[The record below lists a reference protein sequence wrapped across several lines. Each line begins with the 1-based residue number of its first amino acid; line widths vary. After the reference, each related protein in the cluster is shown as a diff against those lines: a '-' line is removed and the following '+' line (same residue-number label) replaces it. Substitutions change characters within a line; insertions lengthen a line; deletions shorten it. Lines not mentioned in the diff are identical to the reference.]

1 MFASKNPAVV
11 LRGFVLFARARCT
24 FEGKG
29 LHHSWLGGLKFEF
42 IEKSIKGAKLDED
55 YDTYCRWKKS
65 GDHQLRLVVYP
76 IVSKV
81 LYIPG
86 GAGFLPSTVVHE
98 CTWNYEKQ

>member
-1 MFASKNPAVV
+1 MVQ
-11 LRGFVLFARARCT
+11 
-24 FEGKG
+24 
-29 LHHSWLGGLKFEF
+29 
-42 IEKSIKGAKLDED
+42 
-55 YDTYCRWKKS
+55 KS

-98 CTWNYEKQ
+98 CTWNYEKQWSVFLERLLIQSFVVHFSVALAVEVPS

>member
-1 MFASKNPAVV
+1 MINDCKMELSLKILSRIPRRV

-55 YDTYCRWKKS
+55 YDTYCRWFRNPAITS
-65 GDHQLRLVVYP
+65 
-76 IVSKV
+76 
-81 LYIPG
+81 
-86 GAGFLPSTVVHE
+86 
-98 CTWNYEKQ
+98 